1 MFFVTFPVGN
11 CDYSNY
17 LIFYT
22 MNKKSILLTVAVAA
36 LVLFACK
43 PPKEFVDPI
52 NVSVNPLEMHA
63 GKVEVTIDGTYP
75 VKYFQKKMVMTVTPV
90 LKSKISSAEWRADS
104 KTYQGEKVKD
114 NNDVIKYKV
123 GGEYKQVATF
133 DYNPE
138 MESSE
143 LWLEI
148 TGKLGKKEFTIDPIK
163 VADGVNITP
172 LLVAVEA
179 GEVETKI
186 EKDNFQRI
194 IEEKQEAEIRFLIQ
208 QSEVRKSEISS
219 DAVVALTK
227 RIDEA
232 NKAANLE
239 MTGLEI
245 SSYASPDGGMDL
257 NEKLAEKRD
266 QASQKYINKELKKL
280 KATVTI
286 DSKFTA
292 EDWEGFQALMEQ
304 SNIQDKEVILRVL
317 SMYSDPEQRE
327 AEIKNLSAAYKAI
340 ADEILPQLRRSKMTL
355 AINVIGRSDA
365 EIDSLAKANPDTL
378 SLEELLYAAT
388 LTADLER
395 KAEIYTKVTELY
407 SDEYRGFNN
416 LGVVRYE
423 QGDVDAAGRAFAKA
437 LELNAK
443 NAAVNYNCGVVA
455 LVKGDNAKAEECFGN
470 AGGVGESLN
479 HVNGVLAIRRA
490 DYKKAVELFGAAK
503 VNNAA
508 LAKILT
514 KDYAGARSVL
524 EGVAK
529 PNARTNYLLAVV
541 AARQNDRA
549 AVVANLKKAIEADG
563 AWKDKAA
570 KDAEFLAFAEDA
582 EFAALV
588 K

>member
-1 MFFVTFPVGN
+1 
-11 CDYSNY
+11 
-17 LIFYT
+17 

-378 SLEELLYAAT
+378 SLEELLYSAT

-407 SDEYRGFNN
+407 ADEYRGFNN

-423 QGDVDAAGRAFAKA
+423 QGDVEAAGRAFDKA

-490 DYKKAVELFGAAK
+490 DYKKAVELFGTAK

-563 AWKDKAA
+563 AWKEKAA
-570 KDAEFLAFAEDA
+570 KDVEFLAFAEDE

>member
-1 MFFVTFPVGN
+1 
-11 CDYSNY
+11 
-17 LIFYT
+17 

-423 QGDVDAAGRAFAKA
+423 QGDVEAAGRAFDKA

-563 AWKDKAA
+563 AWKEKAA
-570 KDAEFLAFAEDA
+570 KDVEFLAFAEDE

>member
-1 MFFVTFPVGN
+1 
-11 CDYSNY
+11 
-17 LIFYT
+17 

-163 VADGVNITP
+163 VADGVIVTP

-245 SSYASPDGGMDL
+245 SSYASPDGGLDL

-407 SDEYRGFNN
+407 ADEYRGFNN

-423 QGDVDAAGRAFAKA
+423 QGDIDAAGRAFAKA

-455 LVKGDNAKAEECFGN
+455 LVKGDDAKAEEYFGN
-470 AGGVGESLN
+470 AGGVGESLD

-524 EGVAK
+524 EGVEK

-563 AWKDKAA
+563 AWKEKAA

>member
-1 MFFVTFPVGN
+1 
-11 CDYSNY
+11 
-17 LIFYT
+17 
-22 MNKKSILLTVAVAA
+22 MNKKSIVLTMAAAV

-43 PPKEFVDPI
+43 PPKTFVD
-52 NVSVNPLEMHA
+52 NLKVSVNPLESHA
-63 GKVEVTIDGTYP
+63 GKIEVTIDGTFP

-90 LKSKISSAEWRADS
+90 LKSKISDATFKADPV
-104 KTYQGEKVKD
+104 TYQGEKVKE
-114 NNDVIKYKV
+114 NNQVIKYKV
-123 GGEYKQVATF
+123 GGQYTQVAKF
-133 DYNPE
+133 DYDPA

-143 LWLEI
+143 LWLEVE
-148 TGKLGKKEFTIDPIK
+148 GKLGKKAFTIDPIK

-172 LLVAVEA
+172 LLVAVEP
-179 GEVETKI
+179 GEINAKI

-194 IEEKQEAEIRFLIQ
+194 IEEKQEAEIKFLIQ
-208 QSEVRKSEISS
+208 QSEIRKSEIKSE
-219 DAVVALTK
+219 AVVALTK

-239 MTGLEI
+239 MKELSI
-245 SSYASPDGGMDL
+245 ASYASPDGGVEL
-257 NEKLAEKRD
+257 NEKLAGKRD
-266 QASQKYINKELKKL
+266 AASQKFINKELKKL
-280 KATVTI
+280 KANVTI

-292 EDWEGFQALMEQ
+292 QDWEGFQKLMEA

-327 AEIKNLSAAYKAI
+327 AEIKNLSAAYKVI
-340 ADEILPQLRRSKMTL
+340 ADEILPQLRRSKMVL
-355 AINVIGRSDA
+355 SIDVIGRSDA
-365 EIDSLAKANPDTL
+365 EIDSIAKANPDTL

-388 LTADLER
+388 LTEDLER
-395 KAEIYTKVTELY
+395 KAEIYTKVTELHAG
-407 SDEYRGFNN
+407 DYRGFNN

-423 QGDVDAAGRAFAKA
+423 QGNIDAAGRAFAKA
-437 LELNAK
+437 HEIDAK
-443 NAAVNYNCGVVA
+443 NAAVNFNCGIVA
-455 LVKGDNAKAEECFGN
+455 LVKGDEATAEEYFGN
-470 AGGVGESLN
+470 AGGVGDELN
-479 HVNGVLAIRRA
+479 YANGVIAIRRA
-490 DYKKAVELFGAAK
+490 DYEKAVELFGAAK
-503 VNNAA
+503 INNAA

-524 EGVAK
+524 ESVEK

-541 AARQNDRA
+541 AARQNDRD

-563 AWKDKAA
+563 AWKAKAA

>member
-1 MFFVTFPVGN
+1 
-11 CDYSNY
+11 
-17 LIFYT
+17 

-123 GGEYKQVATF
+123 GGEYKQVAKF

-245 SSYASPDGGMDL
+245 SSYASPDGGLDL

-317 SMYSDPEQRE
+317 AMYSDPEQRE

-378 SLEELLYAAT
+378 SLEELLYSAT
-388 LTADLER
+388 LTNDLER

-407 SDEYRGFNN
+407 ADEYRGFNN

-423 QGDVDAAGRAFAKA
+423 QGDVEAAGRAFDKA

-455 LVKGDNAKAEECFGN
+455 LVKGDNAKAEEYFGN

-524 EGVAK
+524 EGVEK

-563 AWKDKAA
+563 AWKEKAA

>member
-1 MFFVTFPVGN
+1 
-11 CDYSNY
+11 
-17 LIFYT
+17 

-378 SLEELLYAAT
+378 SLEELLYSAT
-388 LTADLER
+388 LTTDLER

-407 SDEYRGFNN
+407 ADEYRGFNN

-423 QGDVDAAGRAFAKA
+423 QGDVEAAGRAFDKA

-563 AWKDKAA
+563 AWKEKAA
-570 KDAEFLAFAEDA
+570 KDVEFLAFAEDE

>member
-1 MFFVTFPVGN
+1 M
-11 CDYSNY
+11 
-17 LIFYT
+17 
-22 MNKKSILLTVAVAA
+22 
-36 LVLFACK
+36 
-43 PPKEFVDPI
+43 
-52 NVSVNPLEMHA
+52 
-63 GKVEVTIDGTYP
+63 
-75 VKYFQKKMVMTVTPV
+75 
-90 LKSKISSAEWRADS
+90 
-104 KTYQGEKVKD
+104 KD

-378 SLEELLYAAT
+378 SLEELLYSAT
-388 LTADLER
+388 LTVDLER

-407 SDEYRGFNN
+407 ADEYRGFNN

-423 QGDVDAAGRAFAKA
+423 QGDVEAAGRAFDKA

-563 AWKDKAA
+563 AWKEKAA
-570 KDAEFLAFAEDA
+570 KDVEFLAFAEDE